1 MRAKDRQKEREGE
14 NTERQGEGRER
25 GGMRKE
31 GRGGRESWA
40 LDTAREPLHRKRLSA
55 AKKRCEREC

>member
-1 MRAKDRQKEREGE
+1 MRAKDRQNEREGE
-14 NTERQGEGRER
+14 STERQGDGRER
-25 GGMRKE
+25 GETRKE

-40 LDTAREPLHRKRLSA
+40 LDTAREPLHEKGA